1 MGGFGLWLFLLTSVT
16 VTHFP
21 NACLLREHF
30 CSVLRF
36 CFPQK
41 HLVLHDLCAFTPGTC
56 RAPQPLLSACEGD
69 YALLVKTG
77 GMLKKKIHILFQ
89 TKISLYVLC
98 QNVYIS
104 STIAENVHMDLFC
117 LFLSNESVLLHI
129 VTHLWAHKSLEN
141 HFYLHVFVYI
151 L

>member
-1 MGGFGLWLFLLTSVT
+1 MVSSRTSPKLGHVSPPAFVHFFFFFSSGRLPEPPYKGQYLHRTLYGGRGVGMGGFGLWLFLLTSVT

-30 CSVLRF
+30 CSVRRF

-77 GMLKKKIHILFQ
+77 GMLKKKKNPH
-89 TKISLYVLC
+89 S
-98 QNVYIS
+98 
-104 STIAENVHMDLFC
+104 
-117 LFLSNESVLLHI
+117 FLD
-129 VTHLWAHKSLEN
+129 
-141 HFYLHVFVYI
+141 
-151 L
+151 